1 MTPDSQPSLTP
12 AEAARELS
20 GWLDAQGHLFR
31 WPTKR
36 KLQRA
41 AVFYL
46 VAKFERERAYDEA
59 EVNAV
64 LDTWAPFKDAA
75 LLRRTMVEE
84 HLFQRTPDG
93 REYRVAAAASEPAPQ
108 SRATGRA

>member
-1 MTPDSQPSLTP
+1 MTSESQPPLTP
-12 AEAARELS
+12 AEAARELT
-20 GWLDAQGHLFR
+20 GWLDAQGHLLR

-41 AVFYL
+41 AVSYL
-46 VAKFERERAYDEA
+46 VAKFERERAYAEA

-64 LDTWAPFKDAA
+64 LDTWATFKDAA

-84 HLFQRTPDG
+84 HLFARTPDG
-93 REYRVAAAASEPAPQ
+93 RQYRVTGVADPVPESPAA
-108 SRATGRA
+108 RRV